1 MPHSL
6 TVPVQGDKKMPA
18 GTILELLENGKWHY
32 IKDLEKK
39 THLNSGKVETVTK
52 FLASYN
58 FVELDESEQR
68 VKIDPPT
75 NRFLKR
81 IRQLEKEENQ

>member
-1 MPHSL
+1 MQLKGGFKTL
-6 TVPVQGDKKMPA
+6 TEI
-18 GTILELLENGKWHY
+18 ILELLENGEWHY
-32 IKDLEKK
+32 LKDIEKK
-39 THLNSGKVETVTK
+39 THFDSCKVETVTK

-58 FVELDESEQR
+58 FVELDEAEQR